1 MAKKKRLFDEDGNE
15 VTKTKKPFYKRWWFI
30 GLVVFFV
37 LAAIGES
44 DEESTE
50 SIEPETEEV
59 EMVEEPEVEE
69 PVEEVEAE
77 EEVEE
82 VAQEAEE
89 VVEEI
94 EEVEEEEFEVE
105 ESISPEDERMLKTY
119 LALAMMENNFEGT
132 ATIDYDEENDAITI
146 LPTDPDFATA
156 IVFLQTGDLPMDT
169 WYELRDN
176 YAYMSEELGKAVG
189 EGIVISLLNPSNPD
203 NTILSVVDG
212 VIFYDAFD

>member
-1 MAKKKRLFDEDGNE
+1 MTKKKRLFDEDGNE

-30 GLVVFFV
+30 GLVVLFV

-44 DEESTE
+44 DEESAE
-50 SIEPETEEV
+50 PNEPETEEV
-59 EMVEEPEVEE
+59 EMVEEPVED
-69 PVEEVEAE
+69 VEAE

-89 VVEEI
+89 VAEEV
-94 EEVEEEEFEVE
+94 EEVEEEEFEIE

-132 ATIDYDEENDAITI
+132 ATIDYDEENDAITVF
-146 LPTDPDFATA
+146 PTDPDFASA
-156 IVFLQTGDLPMDT
+156 ILFLQTGDLSMDN
-169 WYELRDN
+169 WYELRDS

-189 EGIVISLLNPSNPD
+189 EGIIISLLNPSNPD
-203 NTILSVVDG
+203 NTILTVVDG
-212 VIFYDAFD
+212 VVFYDAFD

>member
-30 GLVVFFV
+30 GLVVLFV

-50 SIEPETEEV
+50 STEPETEEV
-59 EMVEEPEVEE
+59 ETAKETEAEE

-82 VAQEAEE
+82 VAKETEE
-89 VVEEI
+89 VVEED
-94 EEVEEEEFEVE
+94 EVE
-105 ESISPEDERMLKTY
+105 ESISPEDERKLRTL
-119 LALAMMENNFEGT
+119 LALAMMEENFDGV
-132 ATIDYDEENDAITI
+132 ATIDYNEEQDAITI
-146 LPTDPDFATA
+146 LPTDPGFASA
-156 IVFLQTGDLPMDT
+156 ILFLQTGDLSMDT

-176 YAYMSEELGKAVG
+176 YVYMSEELGKAVG
-189 EGIVISLLNPSNPD
+189 EGVIISLLNPSNPD
-203 NTILSVVDG
+203 NTILTVVDG